1 MPRFIAGFGIA
12 YVAVIVLG
20 VIGWVMNITTIVSHI
35 NDPVTGMT
43 ALRAVGIFLFPL
55 GAVLGYF

>member
-1 MPRFIAGFGIA
+1 MPRFIAWFGIA

-43 ALRAVGIFLFPL
+43 VLRAVGIFLFPL